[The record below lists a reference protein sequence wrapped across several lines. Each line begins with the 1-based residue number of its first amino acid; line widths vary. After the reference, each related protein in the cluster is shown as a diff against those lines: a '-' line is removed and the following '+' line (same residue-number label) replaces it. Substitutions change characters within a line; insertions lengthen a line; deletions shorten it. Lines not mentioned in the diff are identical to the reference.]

1 MSAFRLGATGQEV
14 KQIQARLAEL
24 GFYRGPLDADFG
36 GGTEAAV
43 VAFQRARQL
52 STDGVVGDG
61 TWRALFTGNPPVAP
75 EFHGQPLNY
84 RALVLEAT
92 IETDLPAP
100 DCFSALVG
108 DFDGQGFSF
117 GALQFAFVAGSF
129 GDLVHLV
136 DDAHP
141 GLVDDLFH
149 ANAAPLRAAITGGHD
164 QRLRWAQSIQ
174 APANCVLFEPW
185 RGLIRSFGRTP
196 ECQAAQLKWA
206 EGRWLKALGLCR
218 EYGLWSER
226 GAALMFDIV
235 IQNGSIGPDVKQ
247 QILGDVE
254 RLPRTLSR
262 ADSEVERMKIVGRRR
277 AEASAARWVP
287 QVLARKLTIA
297 TGRGTIHGR
306 AFDLEADYGL
316 RLVDYAA

>member
-1 MSAFRLGATGQEV
+1 LGATGPEV
-14 KQIQARLAEL
+14 KRIQARLAEL
-24 GFYRGPLDADFG
+24 GFYRGTLDADFG

-43 VAFQRARQL
+43 VAFQRARAL
-52 STDGVVGDG
+52 GVDGAVGDG
-61 TWRALFTGNPPVAP
+61 TWRALFAAEPPAAP
-75 EFHGQPLNY
+75 EFHGKPLAY

-129 GDLVHLV
+129 GDLVGLV
-136 DDAHP
+136 DAAHP

-149 ANAAPLRAAITGGHD
+149 SNAAPLRAALVGGHD
-164 QRLRWAQSIQ
+164 QRLAWAQSIQ
-174 APANCVLFEPW
+174 ANRAIFEPW

-196 ECQAAQLKWA
+196 ECQDAQVKWA
-206 EGRWLKALGLCR
+206 EGRWLKALGMCR

-235 IQNGSIGPDVKQ
+235 IQNGSIGPEVKV
-247 QILGDVE
+247 QIMADVE

-262 ADSEVERMKIVGRRR
+262 ADAEAERMKIVGRRR

-287 QVLARKLTIA
+287 QVLARKLAIA

-306 AFDLEADYGL
+306 AFDLEGDYGL
-316 RLVDYAA
+316 RLVDFAAA

>member
-1 MSAFRLGATGQEV
+1 MSAFRLGATGPEV

-24 GFYRGPLDADFG
+24 GLYRGPLDADFG

-43 VAFQRARQL
+43 VAFQRTRQL
-52 STDGVVGDG
+52 GSDGAVGDD
-61 TWRALFTGNPPVAP
+61 TWRALFAGDPPAAP
-75 EFHGQPLNY
+75 AFHDKPLSY

-100 DCFSALVG
+100 DCFAALVG

-117 GALQFAFVAGSF
+117 GALQFAFAAGSF
-129 GDLVHLV
+129 GELVAQV
-136 DDAHP
+136 DATHP

-149 ANAAPLRAAITGGHD
+149 ANAASLRMAIAAGRDG
-164 QRLRWAQSIQ
+164 RVAWAQTIQ
-174 APANCVLFEPW
+174 EPNGHAIFEPW

-196 ECQAAQLKWA
+196 ECQDAQVKSA
-206 EGRWLKALGLCR
+206 EGRWLKALGMCR

-235 IQNGSIGPDVKQ
+235 VQNGSISPDVKQ

-262 ADSEVERMKIVGRRR
+262 ADAEVERMKIVGRRR
-277 AEASAARWVP
+277 AEASNPRWVP
-287 QVLARKLTIA
+287 QVLARKLMIA
-297 TGRGTIHGR
+297 TGIGTVHGR
-306 AFDLEADYGL
+306 PFDLEADYGL
-316 RLVDYAA
+316 RLVAFA